1 MAIKLIDQELE
12 APDELPDTRANEI
25 EQQLKAGMIKQ
36 FKQIPGPIVKVDP
49 KIYDNGRGNSLAV
62 FGWTKFQKITVPFII
77 KTINDEFG
85 TDGAQLTVKP
95 LYFWTLSPEN
105 SQRFWQTVLKR
116 PNKNIATAVRKF
128 LGGGVKYG
136 RKNCELTPTSKLRVM
151 QKVQN
156 PALLEFLAALKQI
169 KPVKAPD
176 TITVKTKVFFTKSDI
191 LQIKSQKQPVFTPT
205 VANAAKPAE
214 IMLKTMVD
222 FYQQY
227 QAKYQLGKMKLN
239 LLYVRDCLWNYIKK
253 DKPLIAS
260 DYAMLAT
267 DTKENYRIG
276 YYLSETNKLTV
287 ALINKEQVIDTATKQ
302 LPSFMWHTL
311 VDLTGYLDHPYAPE
325 IRVVS

>member
-49 KIYDNGRGNSLAV
+49 KIYDTGRGSALAV

-85 TDGAQLTVKP
+85 TDGAQLTVEP

-116 PNKNIATAVRKF
+116 PNKNIATDVRKF

-156 PALLEFLAALKQI
+156 PQLLEFLAALKRI
-169 KPVKAPD
+169 ESVKAPD
-176 TITVKTKVFFTKSDI
+176 TITSKTKVFFTKSDI

-205 VANAAKPAE
+205 VDNAAKPAE
-214 IMLKTMVD
+214 IMLKTIVD

-227 QAKYQLGKMKLN
+227 QAKYHLGKMKLY
-239 LLYVRDCLWNYIKK
+239 LLYVRDCLWDYIKK
-253 DKPLIAS
+253 DKKLTAS
-260 DYAMLAT
+260 DYMALT
-267 DTKENYRIG
+267 TGTKEDYRVG

-287 ALINKEQVIDTATKQ
+287 ALIHQEQVIDTTTKQ
-302 LPSFMWHTL
+302 LPSLMWHTL

>member
-25 EQQLKAGMIKQ
+25 EQQLKAGIIKQ

-176 TITVKTKVFFTKSDI
+176 TITVKTKVFFTKNNI

-287 ALINKEQVIDTATKQ
+287 ALINNKQVLATITKQ